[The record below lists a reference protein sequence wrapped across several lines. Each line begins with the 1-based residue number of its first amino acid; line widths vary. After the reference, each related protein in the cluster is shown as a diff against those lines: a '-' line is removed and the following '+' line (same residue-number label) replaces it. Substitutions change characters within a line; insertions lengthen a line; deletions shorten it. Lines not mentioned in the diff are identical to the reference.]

1 MSIFFEK
8 GNLSVVSAT
17 STYLAIGDSP
27 DSPIMSARQ
36 LEHTTEVIYFVVDDL
51 VVYSRSVGDLPGLV
65 LHGNPCD
72 PHWQEMAAKTL
83 AAYCDGDC
91 PNCRCYYEGLT
102 PLAQASQCFS
112 TLGTAFAQRKPYA
125 TSMGTQGAA

>member
-1 MSIFFEK
+1 MSIFCQK
-8 GNLSVVSAT
+8 DALSVVSAT
-17 STYLAIGDSP
+17 STYIALGDCP
-27 DSPIMSARQ
+27 NLPIMSARQ
-36 LEHTTEVIYFVVDDL
+36 LEHTTEVRYFPVDGL
-51 VVYSRSVGDLPGLV
+51 VGYDRSVGLVPGLV